1 MPIRKDEFDSG
12 RSWDTLEGQILSY
25 LRANRNIAF
34 TLTEILYSLGYKTEI
49 KDFGGLIG
57 FVAGSWVVQ
66 NAVDSLMKEGNIIA
80 KRVKTRSGEQIYYMA
95 K

>member
-1 MPIRKDEFDSG
+1 MPIKKEEFESG

-25 LRANRNIAF
+25 LRANRSSAF
-34 TLTEILYSLGYKTEI
+34 TLSDILNALGHTPQI

-57 FVAGSWVVQ
+57 FVTGSWMFQ
-66 NAVDSLMKEGNIIA
+66 NALDSLMKEGSVRA
-80 KRVKTRSGEQIYYMA
+80 KRVKTLSGEQIYYMA